1 MNWTSKNPPVGW
13 SAAGESTAAEELS
26 VSDVPD
32 LSPVTEDDYARILDY
47 ITTCRP
53 EWESQLQSGL
63 AHLTGHLAAASYQP
77 IIAEERSDLA
87 AGSGDFEPGT
97 VLVSARLKD
106 AEAIVAKMR
115 RFGEPLRVMLDL
127 WGYRLVVAAEGAL
140 DTVANHCTALWAT
153 PAPADLLLRHGELQF
168 DPSRDYRRRDH
179 AGLSAAT
186 TDRYD
191 QAIHLNRKAPFGI
204 VEIQVMTYD
213 LYRRA
218 HCDPASADSHDTF
231 VARRQALL
239 RGDPQ

>member
-1 MNWTSKNPPVGW
+1 M
-13 SAAGESTAAEELS
+13 
-26 VSDVPD
+26 SDVPD
-32 LSPVTEDDYARILDY
+32 LSPVTEDDYARVLDY
-47 ITTCRP
+47 ITACRP

-63 AHLTGHLAAASYQP
+63 ADLTGHLAAAGYQP
-77 IIAEERSDLA
+77 FIAEERSDLA
-87 AGSGDFEPGT
+87 AGSGDLEPGA

-106 AEAIVAKMR
+106 ADAVVAKMR
-115 RFGEPLRVMLDL
+115 RFGEPLRIMLDV

-140 DTVANHCTALWAT
+140 DAVANHCTGLWAT

-168 DPSRDYRRRDH
+168 EPWRDYRRRDH

-204 VEIQVMTYD
+204 VEIQVMTYG

-231 VARRQALL
+231 AARRQALL
-239 RGDPQ
+239 RSDPQ